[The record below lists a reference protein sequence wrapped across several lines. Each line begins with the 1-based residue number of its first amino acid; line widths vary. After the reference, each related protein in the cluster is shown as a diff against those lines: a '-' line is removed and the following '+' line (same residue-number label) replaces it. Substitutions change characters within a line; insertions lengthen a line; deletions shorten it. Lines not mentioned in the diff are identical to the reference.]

1 MRLVTTAVACLL
13 LNATVASACS
23 VVVVVNS
30 QPSSQRVQI
39 KILQNGNPIK
49 DVKIEVF
56 TMDNQLRLF
65 SLSTNDQGVATL
77 PTLSPARYL
86 IAATA
91 VGGLGADLV
100 LDVSKG
106 LGHKTS
112 LFSMELGVR
121 PPPPPT
127 IEEKMTG
134 AEKAS
139 AREAVKEFRGIL
151 QDPSGAGVTNASVDV
166 YPKGSRDKTQALE
179 IKTDESGRFSAFLAD
194 GTYTALFQAPG
205 FQTEIVVLEI
215 SADAQ
220 RKELQTVLKLGLC
233 N

>member
-39 KILQNGNPIK
+39 KTLQNGNPIK

-65 SLSTNDQGVATL
+65 SLSTSDQGVASL
-77 PTLSPARYL
+77 PTLSPGRYL
-86 IAATA
+86 ISATA

-100 LDVSKG
+100 LDVSKRR
-106 LGHKTS
+106 GHKAS

-134 AEKAS
+134 AEKAF
-139 AREAVKEFRGIL
+139 ARESVKEFRGIL
-151 QDPSGAGVTNASVDV
+151 QDPSGAGVPNASVDV
-166 YPKGSRDKTQALE
+166 YAKGSRDKSHALE
-179 IKTDESGRFSAFLAD
+179 IKSDQTGHFSATLAD
-194 GTYTALFQAPG
+194 GTYTVLFQAPG
-205 FQTEIVVLEI
+205 FQTEILVLEI
-215 SADAQ
+215 SGNAEAKDL
-220 RKELQTVLKLGLC
+220 RISLKLGLC
-233 N
+233 T

>member
-39 KILQNGNPIK
+39 KTLQNGNPIK

-65 SLSTNDQGVATL
+65 SLSTSDQGVASL
-77 PTLSPARYL
+77 PTLSPGRYL
-86 IAATA
+86 ISATA

-100 LDVSKG
+100 LDVSKRR
-106 LGHKTS
+106 GHKAS

-134 AEKAS
+134 AEKAF
-139 AREAVKEFRGIL
+139 ARESVKEFRGIL
-151 QDPSGAGVTNASVDV
+151 QDPSGAGVPNASVDV
-166 YPKGSRDKTQALE
+166 YAKGSRGKSHALE
-179 IKTDESGRFSAFLAD
+179 IKSDQTGHFSATLAD
-194 GTYTALFQAPG
+194 GTYTVLFQAPG
-205 FQTEIVVLEI
+205 FQTEILVLEI
-215 SADAQ
+215 SGNAEAKDL
-220 RKELQTVLKLGLC
+220 RISLKLGLC
-233 N
+233 T

>member
-1 MRLVTTAVACLL
+1 MRLVISAIVCFL
-13 LNATVASACS
+13 LNASATSACD

-39 KILQNGNPIK
+39 KTMQNGNPIK

-65 SLSTNDQGVATL
+65 SLSTNDQGVASL

-100 LDVSKG
+100 LDVSKR
-106 LGHKTS
+106 LGHKKS
-112 LFSMELGVR
+112 LFLMELSVR

-134 AEKAS
+134 AEKAPS
-139 AREAVKEFRGIL
+139 RESVKEFRGIL
-151 QDPSGAGVTNASVDV
+151 QDPSGAGVPNAIVDV
-166 YPKGSRDKTQALE
+166 YAKGSRDKSRALE
-179 IKTDESGRFSAFLAD
+179 IKTDETGRFTATLAD
-194 GTYTALFQAPG
+194 GTYTVLFQAPG

-215 SADAQ
+215 SGNAQ
-220 RKELQTVLKLGLC
+220 SKELRIPLKLGLC
-233 N
+233 T